1 MDICNFNED
10 IFLSVLE
17 LVVEKYKNL
26 KENEKIYIHCLM
38 GYSRSAALGSAFLKK
53 NYQLESEEAVFI
65 IKKLVKN
72 AVIPDYMLDNIKEC

>member
-1 MDICNFNED
+1 
-10 IFLSVLE
+10 
-17 LVVEKYKNL
+17 
-26 KENEKIYIHCLM
+26 M